1 MSDQTFSDGTM
12 SNHIAGRTTNR
23 RPPIAL
29 GLMSSLMLAAAALSA
44 MSPAHAQSTKD
55 RLEALERS
63 VADLAAAAPV
73 ATDASLKIGRLEQE
87 VQLLT
92 GRVEEL
98 THQLEQANARLDA
111 VSAALAG
118 GASPGFT
125 GLDGG
130 PVPLGGGAPAL
141 QAGDP
146 IADAIASS
154 GAADIDTSDV
164 ALPINPDAAF
174 DYATGFLRSGDYAR
188 AEAAYL
194 MFVQNFPNNART
206 ADAQFR
212 LGEIYLATNRNADAA
227 DAFIAHIRQYP
238 NDPRTAEA
246 HLKLGTAFGRLGQN
260 DQACKVFKSVR
271 TRFASAAPAVLQR
284 TDVEMQK
291 INCR

>member
-1 MSDQTFSDGTM
+1 MSDQMTKQS
-12 SNHIAGRTTNR
+12 TNR
-23 RPPIAL
+23 QA
-29 GLMSSLMLAAAALSA
+29 GLARAMMGFVALAASLLAVL
-44 MSPAHAQSTKD
+44 SPAFAQSTKD

-63 VADLAAAAPV
+63 VADLNAAAPV

-87 VQLLT
+87 VQFLT

-98 THQLEQANARLDA
+98 NHALEQANARLDA

-118 GASPGFT
+118 GALPGFT

-130 PVPLGGGAPAL
+130 PVPLGGGAPDL
-141 QAGDP
+141 QPGDP
-146 IADAIASS
+146 IADAITSS

-164 ALPINPDAAF
+164 ALPINPEAAF
-174 DYATGFLRSGDYAR
+174 DYASGFLRSGDYAR

-194 MFVQNFPNNART
+194 MFVQSFPNNART

-212 LGEIYLATNRNADAA
+212 LGEIYLATNRSADAA

-246 HLKLGTAFGRLGQN
+246 HLKLGTAFARLGQN

-271 TRFASAAPAVLQR
+271 TRFASAPPAVLQR